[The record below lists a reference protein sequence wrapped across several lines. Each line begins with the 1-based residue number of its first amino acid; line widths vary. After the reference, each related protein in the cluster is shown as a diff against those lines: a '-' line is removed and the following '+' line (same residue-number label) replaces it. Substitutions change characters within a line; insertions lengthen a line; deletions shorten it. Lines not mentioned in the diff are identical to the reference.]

1 MRTDGS
7 VEGQQDEAQQAPS
20 ENEAEIV
27 ADGSEDDVSGVALAA
42 LAPVVLVGLAD
53 NVGHAV
59 IAGTYQN
66 NRVIFFHEKQ
76 MRSCLRHLSC
86 CFCRQRVKLDVLR
99 HYVANCFGRIR

>member
-1 MRTDGS
+1 MQLIRDKAR
-7 VEGQQDEAQQAPS
+7 D
-20 ENEAEIV
+20 IRLK
-27 ADGSEDDVSGVALAA
+27 LAA
-42 LAPVVLVGLAD
+42 DNAAPIAPVILVGLAD

-66 NRVIFFHEKQ
+66 NRVVFFNEKQ